1 MALFRDDSGKTE
13 KPTPTRLEELRKK
26 GDTNMSRELN
36 TAGLMMISAILL
48 WLLGNWIGS
57 SLQQALVHGLNVDLR
72 DHPIEDGTVHG
83 AVREIL
89 GCLGLVA
96 APLLLLMSIL
106 AATAAVLCM
115 AQVGLKLSSEAVRIR
130 LDKLNPASNIQKVFN
145 MQAVMRAAFAIVK
158 LAALALVLWLAL
170 RDKVGQL
177 AVLTDQDVADSIGAV
192 SDIAFTILIW
202 VSTIVLV
209 LAIAD
214 VFYQRFDFT
223 QRNMMTKQEVDDERK
238 RSEGDP
244 MVRSRLR
251 QARAELMRHR
261 MMEAVPKADVIIT
274 NPTHYSIALRY
285 QRGKNTAP
293 EVVAKGV
300 DELAMR
306 IRELA
311 KEHDVPLLE
320 DPPLARA
327 LYRAVKVGQ
336 EVPARFYEAVATVLS
351 HVYRLKNRVA

>member
-1 MALFRDDSGKTE
+1 
-13 KPTPTRLEELRKK
+13 
-26 GDTNMSRELN
+26 
-36 TAGLMMISAILL
+36 
-48 WLLGNWIGS
+48 
-57 SLQQALVHGLNVDLR
+57 
-72 DHPIEDGTVHG
+72 
-83 AVREIL
+83 
-89 GCLGLVA
+89 
-96 APLLLLMSIL
+96 
-106 AATAAVLCM
+106 
-115 AQVGLKLSSEAVRIR
+115 
-130 LDKLNPASNIQKVFN
+130 
-145 MQAVMRAAFAIVK
+145 
-158 LAALALVLWLAL
+158 
-170 RDKVGQL
+170 
-177 AVLTDQDVADSIGAV
+177 
-192 SDIAFTILIW
+192 
-202 VSTIVLV
+202 VLV